1 MSVHQANTIVPL
13 TATVL
18 MSWVHISA
26 LASLDLLAMVKF
38 AKVTFILYK
47 SAKLW
52 PLHQSCKTEITDV
65 IRRVN
70 CLKKRVLHVN
80 VTEKAASTS

>member
-1 MSVHQANTIVPL
+1 MKKIYFTIRNIAGFFVNRVNTIVPL

-38 AKVTFILYK
+38 ILYK
-47 SAKLW
+47 SAKL
-52 PLHQSCKTEITDV
+52 LI
-65 IRRVN
+65 N
-70 CLKKRVLHVN
+70 LF
-80 VTEKAASTS
+80 TSLARQK

>member
-1 MSVHQANTIVPL
+1 MSVHRANTIVPL
-13 TATVL
+13 KATVL
-18 MSWVHISA
+18 MSWVPISA
-26 LASLDLLAMVKF
+26 LASLDLLEMVKF

-52 PLHQSCKTEITDV
+52 PLHRSCKTEITDV

-70 CLKKRVLHVN
+70 CLKKGF
-80 VTEKAASTS
+80 TC

>member
-1 MSVHQANTIVPL
+1 MSVHRGNTIVPL
-13 TATVL
+13 TGTVL
-18 MSWVHISA
+18 MSWVPISA

-47 SAKLW
+47 NFKAIDY

-65 IRRVN
+65 IRRV
-70 CLKKRVLHVN
+70 
-80 VTEKAASTS
+80 S